1 MELFRNLAQHPL
13 LRIPIIVTFCHCY
26 VCKHFL
32 HTCAFCNVLDAV
44 SRRCSFNLQLSLQDN
59 QMPTSRYMT
68 LLQVTVGQEDVEEI
82 IRRDIHRTFPQ
93 HPQFVLGQGQA
104 ELFNVLKAYSLVDME
119 VVGQTVTAL
128 SESCC

>member
-1 MELFRNLAQHPL
+1 
-13 LRIPIIVTFCHCY
+13 
-26 VCKHFL
+26 
-32 HTCAFCNVLDAV
+32 
-44 SRRCSFNLQLSLQDN
+44 
-59 QMPTSRYMT
+59 MT

-119 VVGQTVTAL
+119 VVRR
-128 SESCC
+128 

>member
-1 MELFRNLAQHPL
+1 M
-13 LRIPIIVTFCHCY
+13 PI
-26 VCKHFL
+26 
-32 HTCAFCNVLDAV
+32 
-44 SRRCSFNLQLSLQDN
+44 
-59 QMPTSRYMT
+59 SRYMT

-119 VVGQTVTAL
+119 VVRRKLMSL
-128 SESCC
+128 SGPFFICS